1 MANILKQ
8 AANKALKTKVA
19 VETAG
24 ARLVSSGLKKVAPN
38 NPVSKGID
46 NTISAV
52 NKGIDR
58 ITKRRGGMPKY
69 GHGGMSRSMYKDG
82 GVAKAMEVRKPN

>member
-1 MANILKQ
+1 MANIFKDL
-8 AANKALKTKVA
+8 ANTALKTKVA
-19 VETAG
+19 AETAG
-24 ARLVSSGLKKVAPN
+24 ARLVSGGLKKVAPN

-58 ITKRRGGMPKY
+58 ITKRRGGYVKGGSVQPSYKHGDMPKCK
-69 GHGGMSRSMYKDG
+69 H
-82 GVAKAMEVRKPN
+82 N